1 MEEKSR
7 KNPWLGLESYQE
19 GEILYGR
26 DDDIRDLT
34 QSVLNDTDTLLYG
47 KSGIGKSSILNAG
60 VIPAARRYGYLPVL
74 IRLSHKGGFSYLHQI
89 KEAIAHA
96 TIPIP
101 TDENGNLVT
110 LSQEEQTARE
120 QELALRIREVVACK
134 DKDKETLYEYF
145 HRHTFH
151 DKDGER
157 INLLIIFDQFEEIF
171 TLQKDSATKKR
182 FFAELANFLNDIMP
196 DELQADVIMQSD
208 SQAEVTVFDAD
219 NIDDLLDDLIL
230 TSGNDI
236 PEYVTD
242 NTIHLVFTIR
252 EDFLSEFEYYSTT
265 IPSLKQNRYGLRPIN
280 EEQASQ
286 IILRPVPGLI
296 SESVARLII
305 ENVTGR
311 DDFRLDGVP
320 EIEVDSAVLS
330 LYLNRL
336 YNAKEGDVI
345 TAELVE
351 QKGGEIISNFYN
363 DAISVIS
370 ESAVE
375 YLEDRLLNGQGRR
388 DNITVYDAIHEGNV
402 TEKELDILCNKKK
415 ILRQFNYAGDL
426 RIEYVHDILCPVVKA
441 HKDERVLLK
450 QQEAERER
458 QEAEHEALVRRQKEE
473 LEKVEREARR
483 QRKKIRMR
491 LNVSLFLLLA
501 GIVTWTI
508 WFFFNRMTFK
518 ESYADFTVRYGW
530 PEGIG
535 KKLSDSEKGQMPV
548 YYQLVRYGYNK
559 KNTRV
564 NVLNSQ
570 KQPTRNKF
578 DESPLVGLY
587 ETDGND
593 KQAKDFAI
601 LQRQTAY
608 WIYTS
613 DNNNNVFRKTAYGM
627 NGEELYSIQFFRS
640 SSQSMNG
647 GTADAAGNWVWANY
661 INSAGQS
668 LRIRDNGADRM
679 RIMVN
684 DSTGYYESY
693 RFFNETGT
701 PQPNHMDVYGYRYVL
716 GKDGRILQKI
726 PVDVFGDPIED
737 AAITYEAF
745 DRFGRWLQASA
756 GKAEYHSRMVVFT
769 MKERTDSLLFG
780 ENGELKYRSETMPDE
795 SYSYFYEK
803 GKRMDV
809 AHYRIE
815 NEGRI
820 LTYQEQI
827 LPRTNP
833 NVQQTRYFYADSI
846 MPYRIKHEETE
857 GNRFFVAY
865 YGGVLPSR
873 IDTPIYEGTY
883 HKMVVDTL
891 KEEGLTKVIKEYL
904 DMNDSLSLLCEYNRD
919 VAYYN
924 DKNEMIK
931 HVTYKNDSI
940 CYAYLNEYENG
951 EIVAQSV
958 MGVDGKTPVRYPKME
973 MEQLCYYKMKY
984 IRNFSGNLVAIKGV
998 NEFGEESLITIIK
1011 DGELFEYRLNVLPSQ
1026 LFGKEERGDCQIFG
1040 TQMYFESLHKIDR
1053 ANQVEY
1059 IRISDMQGTWY
1070 QSGIKNGD
1078 LLINNPAATI
1088 VKVARPNPEK
1098 NTYDILEFAI
1108 PKGEKGI
1115 EHYPVYF
1122 NQKEMKRYNNAIHK

>member
-1 MEEKSR
+1 MEEKNR

-26 DDDIRDLT
+26 DNDIRDLT
-34 QSVLNDTDTLLYG
+34 QSVLNDVGTLLYG

-74 IRLSHKGGFSYLHQI
+74 IRLSHKGLYSYLQQI
-89 KEAIAHA
+89 KESIANAIV
-96 TIPIP
+96 PIP
-101 TDENGNLVT
+101 VDENGNLTV
-110 LSQEEQTARE
+110 LSQEEQSVRE
-120 QELALRIREVVACK
+120 QELGLRIREVVACK

-151 DKDGER
+151 DKEEKR
-157 INLLIIFDQFEEIF
+157 IKLLIIFDQFEEIF
-171 TLQKDSATKKR
+171 TLQKDSMAKKR
-182 FFAELANFLNDIMP
+182 FFAELASFLNDVMP
-196 DELQADVIMQSD
+196 DDLQGGVMMQSD
-208 SQAEVTVFDAD
+208 VQKEVTVFDA
-219 NIDDLLDDLIL
+219 NAIDDLFDDLIV
-230 TSGNDI
+230 TSENCI

-252 EDFLSEFEYYSTT
+252 EDFLSEFEYYSTA

-311 DDFRLDGVP
+311 NDFILDGVP

-336 YNAKEGDVI
+336 YDAKEGDVI

-363 DAISVIS
+363 DAISAIS
-370 ESAVE
+370 ESTVE

-388 DNITVYDAIHEGNV
+388 DNITVYDAVHEGNV

-415 ILRQFNYAGDL
+415 ILRLFNYAGDL

-441 HKDERVLLK
+441 HKDERVSLK
-450 QQEAERER
+450 Q
-458 QEAEHEALVRRQKEE
+458 QEAEHEALVKRQKEE

-483 QRKKIRMR
+483 QRRKIRLR
-491 LNVSLFLLLA
+491 LNVSLFLLVA
-501 GIVTWTI
+501 GIVTWAI

-535 KKLSDSEKGQMPV
+535 KRLSDSEKRQMPV

-564 NVLNSQ
+564 NVLNSL
-570 KQPTRNKF
+570 KQPARNKF
-578 DESPLVGLY
+578 DESPLVRLY
-587 ETDGND
+587 ETEGSDL
-593 KQAKDFAI
+593 QAKEFAL
-601 LQRQTAY
+601 LQQQTVY
-608 WIYTS
+608 WKYTS

-627 NGEELYSIQFFRS
+627 NDEELYSIQFFRS
-640 SSQSMNG
+640 SQSENG
-647 GTADAAGNWVWANY
+647 EMAGATGNLVWANY
-661 INSAGQS
+661 INNAGQS
-668 LRIRDNGADRM
+668 LRIRDNGADRI
-679 RIMVN
+679 RIVVN

-701 PQPNHMDVYGYRYVL
+701 PQPNHIGVYGYRYIF
-716 GKDGRILQKI
+716 GEDGRILQKI
-726 PVDVFGDPIED
+726 PVDAFGDPIEE
-737 AAITYEAF
+737 AAIIYESF
-745 DRFGRWLQASA
+745 DKFGRWLQASA
-756 GKAEYHSRMVVFT
+756 GKAEYHSRMVVFA

-780 ENGELKYRSETMPDE
+780 EKGELNYRSETMQDE
-795 SYSYFYEK
+795 SYSFYYEK
-803 GKRMDV
+803 GKSVDV
-809 AHYRIE
+809 AYYRIG
-815 NEGRI
+815 NEGRM
-820 LTYQEQI
+820 LAYQEQI
-827 LPRTNP
+827 LPRTSS
-833 NVQQTRYFYADSI
+833 NVRQTRYFYADSV

-857 GNRFFVAY
+857 GSRFFVAY
-865 YGGVLPSR
+865 YGGVWPSQ
-873 IDTPIYEGTY
+873 IDIPINEGTY
-883 HKMVVDTL
+883 HKMVIDTL
-891 KEEGLTKVIKEYL
+891 NENGLTKVVAEYL
-904 DMNDSLSLLCEYNRD
+904 DVNDSLSLLCEYNRD

-958 MGVDGKTPVRYPKME
+958 MGMDGKTPVRYPKME

-984 IRNFSGNLVAIKGV
+984 VRNFSGNLVAIKGV
-998 NEFGEESLITIIK
+998 NEFGEESLITTIK
-1011 DGELFEYRLNVLPSQ
+1011 DGELLEYRLAVLPSQ
-1026 LFGKEERGDCQIFG
+1026 LFSVEDERGKRQIHG
-1040 TQMYFESLHKIDR
+1040 TQMYFESLRQIDWTNR
-1053 ANQVEY
+1053 VEY

-1070 QSGIKNGD
+1070 QSGIRDGD
-1078 LLINNPAATI
+1078 LLIGNPTAAI
-1088 VKVARPNPEK
+1088 VKVARPNAEK
-1098 NTYDILEFAI
+1098 NTYDILEFDI
-1108 PKGEKGI
+1108 PKGEEGI

-1122 NQKEMKRYNNAIHK
+1122 NQKEMERYNNAIHK

>member
-208 SQAEVTVFDAD
+208 SQAEVTIFDAD

-336 YNAKEGDVI
+336 YDAKEGDVI

-548 YYQLVRYGYNK
+548 YYQLIRYGYNK

-587 ETDGND
+587 ETDGTD
-593 KQAKDFAI
+593 EQAKEFAI

-608 WIYTS
+608 WVYTP
-613 DNNNNVFRKTAYGM
+613 DNNNNVLWEAVALTLAEK
-627 NGEELYSIQFFRS
+627 
-640 SSQSMNG
+640 
-647 GTADAAGNWVWANY
+647 AGLKVQKW
-661 INSAGQS
+661 Q
-668 LRIRDNGADRM
+668 LTD
-679 RIMVN
+679 
-684 DSTGYYESY
+684 
-693 RFFNETGT
+693 
-701 PQPNHMDVYGYRYVL
+701 VL
-716 GKDGRILQKI
+716 GKKVLILKR
-726 PVDVFGDPIED
+726 
-737 AAITYEAF
+737 F
-745 DRFGRWLQASA
+745 DRERNRRIPFISA
-756 GKAEYHSRMVVFT
+756 MSMLNAN
-769 MKERTDSLLFG
+769 DG
-780 ENGELKYRSETMPDE
+780 ESGD
-795 SYSYFYEK
+795 YSYLDIAE
-803 GKRMDV
+803 
-809 AHYRIE
+809 I
-815 NEGRI
+815 I
-820 LTYQEQI
+820 
-827 LPRTNP
+827 RT
-833 NVQQTRYFYADSI
+833 
-846 MPYRIKHEETE
+846 
-857 GNRFFVAY
+857 
-865 YGGVLPSR
+865 
-873 IDTPIYEGTY
+873 
-883 HKMVVDTL
+883 
-891 KEEGLTKVIKEYL
+891 
-904 DMNDSLSLLCEYNRD
+904 
-919 VAYYN
+919 
-924 DKNEMIK
+924 
-931 HVTYKNDSI
+931 
-940 CYAYLNEYENG
+940 
-951 EIVAQSV
+951 
-958 MGVDGKTPVRYPKME
+958 
-973 MEQLCYYKMKY
+973 
-984 IRNFSGNLVAIKGV
+984 KGV
-998 NEFGEESLITIIK
+998 NITEDLKELWSRILFSVLISNTDDHLRNHGFLKLEPNGWSLSPLYDVNPSTDKTSNLQLNINETSSTTSVDLALSVAKYFGLGS
-1011 DGELFEYRLNVLPSQ
+1011 
-1026 LFGKEERGDCQIFG
+1026 
-1040 TQMYFESLHKIDR
+1040 
-1053 ANQVEY
+1053 
-1059 IRISDMQGTWY
+1059 
-1070 QSGIKNGD
+1070 
-1078 LLINNPAATI
+1078 
-1088 VKVARPNPEK
+1088 
-1098 NTYDILEFAI
+1098 
-1108 PKGEKGI
+1108 
-1115 EHYPVYF
+1115 
-1122 NQKEMKRYNNAIHK
+1122 

>member
-7 KNPWLGLESYQE
+7 KNPWLGLESYRE

-34 QSVLNDTDTLLYG
+34 QCVLNDTDTLLYG

-74 IRLSHKGGFSYLHQI
+74 IRLSHKGLYSYLCQI
-89 KEAIAHA
+89 KEAIANA
-96 TIPIP
+96 ILPIP
-101 TDENGNLVT
+101 TDENGNLLT
-110 LSQEEQTARE
+110 LSPDEQTVRE
-120 QELALRIREVVACK
+120 QELALRIREVVPCK
-134 DKDKETLYEYF
+134 DKEKETLYEYF

-151 DKDGER
+151 NKDGER
-157 INLLIIFDQFEEIF
+157 IKLLIIFDQFEEIF
-171 TLQKDSATKKR
+171 TLQKNNTTKKC
-182 FFAELANFLNDIMP
+182 FFVELANFLNDVMP
-196 DELQADVIMQSD
+196 DELQPDAIIQPDVQTEM
-208 SQAEVTVFDAD
+208 TVFDAD
-219 NIDDLLDDLIL
+219 SVDDLFSDLIL
-230 TSGNDI
+230 TSGDNI

-252 EDFLSEFEYYSTT
+252 EDFLSEFEYYSTA

-286 IILRPVPGLI
+286 IILRPVPDLI

-311 DDFRLDGVP
+311 NDFKLDGVP

-336 YNAKEGDVI
+336 YDAKEGDEI

-363 DAISVIS
+363 DAISEIS

-535 KKLSDSEKGQMPV
+535 KKLGDSEKGQMPV

-564 NVLNSQ
+564 NVLNGK
-570 KQPTRNKF
+570 KQPARNKF

-608 WIYTS
+608 WIYTP

-640 SSQSMNG
+640 SSQSANG

-661 INSAGQS
+661 INNAGQS

-693 RFFNETGT
+693 RFFNATET
-701 PQPNHMDVYGYRYVL
+701 PQPNHVDVYGYRYVL

-726 PVDVFGDPIED
+726 PVDVFGDPIEE
-737 AAITYEAF
+737 AVITYEAF
-745 DRFGRWLQASA
+745 DEFGRWIQASA
-756 GKAEYHSRMVVFT
+756 GKAEYHSRMVVFA

-809 AHYRIE
+809 AHYRIG
-815 NEGRI
+815 NEGRM

-827 LPRTNP
+827 LPQTNP
-833 NVQQTRYFYADSI
+833 NVQQTRYFYADSV

-857 GNRFFVAY
+857 DNRFFVAY
-865 YGGVLPSR
+865 YGGVLPSQ

-891 KEEGLTKVIKEYL
+891 KEDGLTKVVTDYL
-904 DMNDSLSLLCEYNRD
+904 DVNDSLSLLCEYNRD

-958 MGVDGKTPVRYPKME
+958 MGVDGKTPVRYPKWE
-973 MEQLCYYKMKY
+973 MNNFCYYKMKCV
-984 IRNFSGNLVAIKGV
+984 RNNMDSRVVIKGI
-998 NEFGEESLITIIK
+998 NEFGEESLIIRNNNM
-1011 DGELFEYRLNVLPSQ
+1011 EYKVEPLPS
-1026 LFGKEERGDCQIFG
+1026 LDFRYFDRDNLCYVRGIK
-1040 TQMYFESLHKIDR
+1040 TSSEYFSPCNH
-1053 ANQVEY
+1053 ANRVEY

-1070 QSGIKNGD
+1070 QAGIRDGD
-1078 LLINNPAATI
+1078 LLVSNLSATN

-1108 PKGEKGI
+1108 PKGEEGI
-1115 EHYPVYF
+1115 EHYPIYF
-1122 NQKEMKRYNNAIHK
+1122 NLKEMERYNNAIEK

>member
-7 KNPWLGLESYQE
+7 KNPWLGLESYRE

-34 QSVLNDTDTLLYG
+34 QCVLNDTDTLLYG

-74 IRLSHKGGFSYLHQI
+74 IRLSHKGLYSYLCQI
-89 KEAIAHA
+89 KEAIANA
-96 TIPIP
+96 ILPIP
-101 TDENGNLVT
+101 TDENGNLLT
-110 LSQEEQTARE
+110 LSPDEQTVRE
-120 QELALRIREVVACK
+120 QELALRIREVVPCK
-134 DKDKETLYEYF
+134 DKEKETLYEYF

-151 DKDGER
+151 NKDGER
-157 INLLIIFDQFEEIF
+157 IKLLIIFDQFEEIF
-171 TLQKDSATKKR
+171 TLQKNNTTKKC
-182 FFAELANFLNDIMP
+182 FFVELANFLNDVMP
-196 DELQADVIMQSD
+196 DELQPDAIIQPDVQTEM
-208 SQAEVTVFDAD
+208 TVFDAD
-219 NIDDLLDDLIL
+219 SVDDLFSDLIL
-230 TSGNDI
+230 TSGDNI

-252 EDFLSEFEYYSTT
+252 EDFLSEFEYYSTA

-286 IILRPVPGLI
+286 IILRPVPDLI

-311 DDFRLDGVP
+311 NDFKLDGVP

-336 YNAKEGDVI
+336 YDAKEGDEI

-363 DAISVIS
+363 DAISEIS

-388 DNITVYDAIHEGNV
+388 DNITVYDAVHDGNV
-402 TEKELDILCNKKK
+402 TEQELDILCNKKK

-426 RIEYVHDILCPVVKA
+426 RIEYVHDILCPVVKV

-473 LEKVEREARR
+473 LEKIEREARR

-491 LNVSLFLLLA
+491 LNISLLLLLA
-501 GIVTWTI
+501 GIVTWAI
-508 WFFFNRMTFK
+508 WFFFNRMPFK

-564 NVLNSQ
+564 NVLNNF
-570 KQPTRNKF
+570 KQPARNKF

-587 ETDGND
+587 ETDGTD
-593 KQAKDFAI
+593 EQAKEFAI

-608 WIYTS
+608 WIYTP

-640 SSQSMNG
+640 SSQSKNE
-647 GTADAAGNWVWANY
+647 TSDVAAKWVWANY
-661 INSAGQS
+661 INREGQS

-679 RIMVN
+679 RIVMN
-684 DSTGYYESY
+684 DSTGYYENY

-701 PQPNHMDVYGYRYVL
+701 PQPNDVGAYGYRYVL
-716 GKDGRILQKI
+716 GKDGRILQKT
-726 PVDVFGDPIED
+726 PVDVFGDPIEETS
-737 AAITYEAF
+737 ITYEAF
-745 DRFGRWLQASA
+745 DEFGRWVQASA
-756 GKAEYHSRMVVFT
+756 GKAEYSSRMVVFT

-780 ENGELKYRSETMPDE
+780 EYGELKYRSETMRDDN
-795 SYSYFYEK
+795 YSFYYKK
-803 GKRMDV
+803 GMPVDV
-809 AHYRIE
+809 THYRIGS
-815 NEGRI
+815 EGRI
-820 LTYQEQI
+820 LTYQKQI
-827 LPRTNP
+827 LPQTNP
-833 NVQQTRYFYADSI
+833 NVQETRFFYADSV

-857 GNRFFVAY
+857 GKRFFVAY
-865 YGGVLPSR
+865 YGGMSSSE
-873 IDTPIYEGTY
+873 IDTPIREGSY
-883 HKMVVDTL
+883 HKIVTDTL
-891 KEEGLTKVIKEYL
+891 KEEGLTKVITDYL
-904 DMNDSLSLLCEYNRD
+904 DVNDSLSLLCEYNRD

-924 DKNEMIK
+924 EKNEMVK
-931 HVTYKNDSI
+931 HVTYKNDSVY
-940 CYAYLNEYENG
+940 YAYLNEYENG
-951 EIVAQSV
+951 MIVAQSV
-958 MGVDGKTPVRYPKME
+958 MGVDGKTPVRYPKWE
-973 MEQLCYYKMKY
+973 MEQLYYYKMKY
-984 IRNFSGNLVAIKGV
+984 IRNFSDDLVAIKGV
-998 NEFGEESLITIIK
+998 NEFGEESPITVIREGK
-1011 DGELFEYRLNVLPSQ
+1011 LLEYRLNVLPAQ
-1026 LFGKEERGDCQIFG
+1026 LLEKKERGNRKIVG
-1040 TQMYFESLHKIDR
+1040 TQIYFESLRQVDWT
-1053 ANQVEY
+1053 NQVEY

-1070 QSGIKNGD
+1070 RAGIRDGD
-1078 LLINNPAATI
+1078 LLISYPSATMI
-1088 VKVARPNPEK
+1088 KVARPNLEK
-1098 NTYDILEFAI
+1098 KTYDILDFSVSE
-1108 PKGEKGI
+1108 GEEGV

-1122 NQKEMKRYNNAIHK
+1122 NQKEMERYNNAIQK